1 MILTLLLL
9 CLFEQLFA
17 TGADFARHCDSLPVT
32 ACNDGS
38 WTTIWFGAPSAGA
51 PMGSAGAAQVEPE
64 VLVMDVEDDEVHAP
78 VAAGTAAAA
87 GADEAGDGG
96 DEAGDG
102 GAAGA
107 AGMDFPRA
115 TPQSAYKQGK
125 QMFENICKCCSFLSN
140 V

>member
-17 TGADFARHCDSLPVT
+17 TGAEFGRHRDHQLVSACENGVWT
-32 ACNDGS
+32 A
-38 WTTIWFGAPSAGA
+38 IWFAAPSAGA
-51 PMGSAGAAQVEPE
+51 PMGSAGPAPVEPE
-64 VLVMDVEDDEVHAP
+64 VLVMDVEDDVVHAP

-87 GADEAGDGG
+87 GEDEAGDGG
-96 DEAGDG
+96 GAGAAAS

-115 TPQSAYKQGK
+115 TPQSAYKQGT
-125 QMFENICKCCSFLSN
+125 QMFENI
-140 V
+140 

>member
-17 TGADFARHCDSLPVT
+17 TGAEFGCHSDHQPVSACENGVWT
-32 ACNDGS
+32 A
-38 WTTIWFGAPSAGA
+38 IWFAAPSAGA
-51 PMGSAGAAQVEPE
+51 PMGSAGPAPVEPE
-64 VLVMDVEDDEVHAP
+64 VLVMDVEDDVVHAP

-87 GADEAGDGG
+87 GEDEAGDGG
-96 DEAGDG
+96 GAGAAAS

-115 TPQSAYKQGK
+115 TPQSAYKQGT
-125 QMFENICKCCSFLSN
+125 QMFENI
-140 V
+140 

>member
-9 CLFEQLFA
+9 CLLEQLFA
-17 TGADFARHCDSLPVT
+17 TVAEFVRHRDRLPIT
-32 ACNDGS
+32 ACNIGS
-38 WTTIWFGAPSAGA
+38 WTTIRFGAPSAGA

-64 VLVMDVEDDEVHAP
+64 VLEMDVEDDEVHAP

-96 DEAGDG
+96 
-102 GAAGA
+102 AAGA

-115 TPQSAYKQGK
+115 TPQFAYKKGK
-125 QMFENICKCCSFLSN
+125 QMFENICKCCLALSN